1 MLNKFLFSGA
11 IAHSVLKSE
20 NYWHVTS
27 SRREKCTSSQVHFIS
42 KGTSSHKSFHPIC
55 YFILYV
61 TSSHRSFH
69 PIRHFIL
76 WLIVHESFNP
86 TSDFIPVNISRLILF
101 FHFIPPTTFT
111 PPVYFSLRDEVSWKN
126 AMLRDVV
133 PVNQLTPIRESWKKI
148 QKPGTELASFLE
160 KNPTKI
166 KKIGFW
172 ELSKRHF
179 WKNYPKMAF
188 STDRIH
194 G

>member
-11 IAHSVLKSE
+11 IAHSVPKSE

-27 SRREKCTSSQVHFIS
+27 SRREKCTTSLITLHPLLHFVPNGTSSQVHFIS
-42 KGTSSHKSFHPIC
+42 KGTSSHKTFHPIC

-76 WLIVHESFNP
+76 WLIVYESFNP

-101 FHFIPPTTFT
+101 FHFIPPTSFT

-148 QKPGTELASFLE
+148 QKPGTELASFW
-160 KNPTKI
+160 
-166 KKIGFW
+166 KKKSNG
-172 ELSKRHF
+172 
-179 WKNYPKMAF
+179 N
-188 STDRIH
+188 
-194 G
+194 

>member
-69 PIRHFIL
+69 PIRHFKL
-76 WLIVHESFNP
+76 WLIVYESFNP

-111 PPVYFSLRDEVSWKN
+111 PPVYFSLRDEVSWN
-126 AMLRDVV
+126 VV
-133 PVNQLTPIRESWKKI
+133 PGNQLKIYIRSDPSPTLYGCHQDTSSPTSVTNIDLIIVEICKGRLNS
-148 QKPGTELASFLE
+148 E
-160 KNPTKI
+160 KFFMPD
-166 KKIGFW
+166 
-172 ELSKRHF
+172 L
-179 WKNYPKMAF
+179 
-188 STDRIH
+188 
-194 G
+194 

>member
-11 IAHSVLKSE
+11 IAHSVPKSE
-20 NYWHVTS
+20 NYWHFTS
-27 SRREKCTSSQVHFIS
+27 SRREKCTTSLITLHPLLHFVPN
-42 KGTSSHKSFHPIC
+42 GTSSHKTFHPIC

-111 PPVYFSLRDEVSWKN
+111 PPSYISFHPGYHLISITNSFEWLPKWPLWNTK
-126 AMLRDVV
+126 MTVV
-133 PVNQLTPIRESWKKI
+133 QNDRC
-148 QKPGTELASFLE
+148 
-160 KNPTKI
+160 
-166 KKIGFW
+166 
-172 ELSKRHF
+172 
-179 WKNYPKMAF
+179 PKWPL
-188 STDRIH
+188 I
-194 G
+194 